1 MDWNDSNMNE
11 NTIYILALMLIGGLL
26 FSRVAKILHL
36 PNVTGYLFAGLI
48 IGPFMLGLIPESITE
63 NMNIISDIALG
74 FIAFSIGSEFKISY
88 FKRVGVT
95 PIVIAFFEA
104 FLAVIFVD
112 TCLILIGVDTPF
124 ALVLGSIAAATA
136 PAATVMVIKQY
147 KAKGPVTETLLSVVA
162 IDDAIALVLFGLSV
176 AIAKSITTSG
186 TSILESVM
194 IPLWEIS
201 FSIIGGLVLGF
212 ILTLLSR
219 LFESRGN
226 RLSLTVAFILLAIFL
241 SNQYDGSALLMVMS
255 LSAMYANLYKN
266 VDTIMELT
274 ERATP
279 PIYILFFVLSGSHLD
294 LSILPSVGLIGII
307 YIVVRVFGKYIG
319 AYFGAVITHAEK
331 NIRVYLGPAL
341 IPQAGV
347 AIGLTFVAQTV
358 VPEYGSS
365 IRAIILCATLVYE
378 LIGPAITKISL
389 EKAGEI
395 NPNRSIKAA

>member
-1 MDWNDSNMNE
+1 MNE
-11 NTIYILALMLIGGLL
+11 NLFYILALMLIGGLL
-26 FSRVAKILHL
+26 FSRFAKVLHL

-48 IGPFMLGLIPESITE
+48 IGPFMLGLIPESISE
-63 NMNIISDIALG
+63 NMNMISDIALG

-104 FLAVIFVD
+104 FLAVVFVD
-112 TCLILIGVDTPF
+112 LCLILIGVEVPF

-162 IDDAIALVLFGLSV
+162 IDDAVALVLFGLSV
-176 AIAKSITTSG
+176 AVAKALTTPNVSISA
-186 TSILESVM
+186 SVLT
-194 IPLWEIS
+194 PLWEIS
-201 FSIIGGLVLGF
+201 FSIIGGLILGVL
-212 ILTLLSR
+212 LTFMSR
-219 LFESRGN
+219 FFESRGN

-241 SNQYDGSALLMVMS
+241 SNEFDGSALLMVMS

-266 VDTIMELT
+266 VDVIMELT

-294 LSILPSVGLIGII
+294 LSILPSVGLIGTI
-307 YIVVRVFGKYIG
+307 YIVVRVIGKYSG
-319 AYFGAVITHAEK
+319 AYLGSVLTHAEK
-331 NIRVYLGPAL
+331 NIRTYLGPAL

-358 VPEYGSS
+358 VPQYGNS
-365 IRAIILCATLVYE
+365 IRAVILCATLIYE
-378 LIGPAITKISL
+378 LVGPAITKISL

-395 NPNRSIKAA
+395 VSTKNIKTA